1 MTIPLPPS
9 KPDVPRLQLSGISK
23 SFGGIAAVK
32 SIDWVV
38 KRGEIHALL
47 GENGAGKS
55 TLVKIVTGYHS
66 QDQGTMRLDG
76 AERRFANPLDARA
89 QGVVAVY
96 QDPKLFGHLDIAEN
110 IFMGIH
116 PLNRSGTIDRRA
128 MYRRSREI
136 LRELESD
143 LDPSTPVAGLSIG
156 DVQFVEFSRALVAG
170 VSRVLILDEP
180 TAALTPSETKRLFRI
195 VRRFRD
201 QGAAVVLISHRLED
215 LEGLVD
221 TVTVLR
227 DGERVVTV
235 PAQSLTPSD
244 VVRLMVGRSLDLTRP
259 AVKDKIKPDTDAPP
273 RLRVENLGR
282 SGTFSGVSFA
292 VHAGEVVAMAGLV
305 GAGRSEV
312 AQAIFGINPP
322 DSGRVTIDG
331 IEVSPR
337 SPRQMQ
343 RLGIAYVPED
353 RDREGLITALS
364 ITKNIGLA
372 IIGKLARR
380 GILSKTRERASAE
393 RFVRELSIRAASTEQ
408 TVAALSGGNRQKVVL
423 AKWLA
428 TDPKILI
435 LDEPTHGIDVATK
448 AQVHQIIRGLADH
461 GIAVLVISS
470 DLPEVLRL
478 GDRVLVMADG
488 KLIESF
494 PRQAATEE
502 KIMAAA
508 TWRARRAA

>member
-1 MTIPLPPS
+1 MTAPLTS
-9 KPDVPRLQLSGISK
+9 ALDAPRLELSGISK

-32 SIDWVV
+32 SIDWTV

-66 QDQGTMRLDG
+66 QDHCTMRLDG
-76 AERRFANPLDARA
+76 LERQFASPLEARSE
-89 QGVVAVY
+89 GVVAVY
-96 QDPKLFGHLDIAEN
+96 QDPKLFGHLDVAEN

-116 PLNRSGTIDRRA
+116 PLTGSGTIDRRA

-143 LDPSTPVAGLSIG
+143 LDPATPVAGLSIG
-156 DVQFVEFSRALVAG
+156 EIQFVEFSRALVTG

-180 TAALTPSETKRLFRI
+180 TAALTPSETARLFRI

-227 DGERVVTV
+227 DGERVVTA

-244 VVRLMVGRSLDLTRP
+244 VVRLMVGRSLDQARP
-259 AVKDKIKPDTDAPP
+259 RNKAEPATGAQP
-273 RLRVENLGR
+273 RLRVENLAR
-282 SGTFSGVSFA
+282 SGTFSGVSFEIR
-292 VHAGEVVAMAGLV
+292 AGEIVTMAGLV

-322 DSGRVTIDG
+322 DSGRVIVDG

-337 SPRQMQ
+337 SPRQML
-343 RLGIAYVPED
+343 RLGMAYVPED
-353 RDREGLITALS
+353 RDREGLITTLS
-364 ITKNIGLA
+364 ITKNIVLA
-372 IIGKLARR
+372 IIGRLARR
-380 GILSKTRERASAE
+380 GILSKAREMETAQ
-393 RFVRELSIRAASTEQ
+393 RFVGELSIKAGSIGQAVAS
-408 TVAALSGGNRQKVVL
+408 LSGGNRQKVVL

-428 TDPKILI
+428 ADPKMLI

-448 AQVHQIIRGLADH
+448 AQVHQIIRALADR
-461 GIAVLVISS
+461 GIAALVISS
-470 DLPEVLRL
+470 DLPEVLQL
-478 GDRVLVMADG
+478 GERVLVMADG
-488 KLIESF
+488 NLVESF
-494 PRQAATEE
+494 SRAAATEE
-502 KIMAAA
+502 AIMAAA